1 MNNSLELNMKQ
12 YISLSLQGL
21 HEMLDDDNMGIPL
34 EVYTDFLKSLEG
46 AVFSTGYMIGLGY
59 HPDLLEGLKVPLES
73 LTLEELETLI
83 EEALANG

>member
-34 EVYTDFLKSLEG
+34 EEYTDFLKSPEG
-46 AVFSTGYMIGLGY
+46 SMFSAGYMIGLGY
-59 HPDLLEGLKVPLES
+59 HPDLLEGLKAPLES

>member
-1 MNNSLELNMKQ
+1 MNNSLELDMKR

-21 HEMLDDDNMGIPL
+21 HEMLDEDNMGIPL
-34 EVYTDFLKSLEG
+34 EVYTDFLKSPEG
-46 AVFSTGYMIGLGY
+46 AMFSAGYLIGLGY